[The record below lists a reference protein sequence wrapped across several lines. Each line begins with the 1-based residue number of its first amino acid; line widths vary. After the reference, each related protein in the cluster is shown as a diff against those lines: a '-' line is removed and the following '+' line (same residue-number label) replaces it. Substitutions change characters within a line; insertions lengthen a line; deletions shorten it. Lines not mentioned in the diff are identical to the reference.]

1 MSKQPFVSIIMN
13 CFNGEKYIKQAIE
26 SIYAQTYLD
35 WEVIFWDNA
44 STDESCNIAGS
55 FDSKIR
61 IFKSKTHTSLG
72 DARNKAVEHASG
84 EWLAF
89 LDVDDVWLPKK
100 LETQLAGL
108 ATGDYLLS
116 YGGIKEVDKNLKVIR
131 ELTPKWETGFQLRSQ
146 LLYFEINL
154 VSSMVNRRKLV
165 ELGLSFDPQ
174 MQASEEYN
182 LYIRLM
188 PHGLVYVVKETIAL
202 YRVYSDSL
210 TYQKSDRLAIERRS
224 TLNELARSLPSVMDM
239 NEFKVATRQADYYDA
254 CYMMSKR
261 KFAKARILI
270 RKHASSPIF
279 LLLYLLAFAPY
290 LWKICHN
297 PVTKKKLTSLIGFH

>member
-1 MSKQPFVSIIMN
+1 MSKQPHVSIIMN
-13 CFNGEKYIKQAIE
+13 CFNGEQYIKHAIE
-26 SIYAQTYLD
+26 SIYAQTYSD

-44 STDESCNIAGS
+44 STDESCNIAS
-55 FDSKIR
+55 SYDSKIK
-61 IFKSKTHTSLG
+61 IFRSKTNTSLG
-72 DARNKAVEHASG
+72 EARNKAVEQASG

-100 LETQLAGL
+100 LEIQLAGL

-131 ELTPKWETGFQLRSQ
+131 ELTPKWETGFQLRPQ

-154 VSSMVNRRKLV
+154 VSSMVNRIKLI

-202 YRVYSDSL
+202 YRVYSESL

-224 TLNELARSLPSVMDM
+224 TLKELARSLPSVTDM
-239 NEFKVATRQADYYDA
+239 IEFKVAARQADYYEA
-254 CYMMSKR
+254 CILMNKR
-261 KFAKARILI
+261 EFMKARILI
-270 RKHASSPIF
+270 RKHASSSIF
-279 LLLYLLAFAPY
+279 LLLYLLAFAPS
-290 LWKICHN
+290 LWKFCHN
-297 PVTKKKLTSLIGFH
+297 PVTKKKLTSFIGLH